1 MSRKTLRTQK
11 RNTKSRGNMSDIKQL
26 LKEAKQELTN
36 RDYEETI
43 EISEKVLK
51 LDPDNYFA
59 HIFLGK
65 ALSSLPASN
74 NVSSN
79 RNLERATNHYVSAA
93 KLVPDNLLA
102 WKGLF
107 LLFRTTEVVPD
118 ILSYDEYFDL
128 CGQYAD
134 ALLKQEQSQV
144 ELINDIKLLKK
155 THPDCQKAFYQH
167 LKPGSLMAETIG
179 RHLSTP
185 QDALL
190 NLIKILSNIETTEIG
205 KTLSQNRLKLKASDP
220 DYQIKLN
227 SFSWE
232 IIKNSEIDQLYNQ
245 LVNILADDQKRSEIE
260 NQWLEYRIKVLK
272 SMPLDVK
279 KDFFTKVKEMVE
291 DMVLVNHQSLLA
303 WQKYFEWTDY
313 EDLDNMDA
321 PLIIK
326 YFKKFPKDP
335 LAMILYSWLSSKL
348 SKYDIKSL
356 ESANKPPEGH
366 KKTEKETDI
375 KDVDE
380 TNEDEVKDR
389 VEDEVKDRVEDEV
402 KDQDE
407 EAKEDEE
414 EDLDDIEI
422 GLLEEEVVTVL
433 TENIVKCKN
442 NILAHRI
449 LCQYYL
455 LTKEYEAALPYIKNG
470 ISLIAYNIKDLGV
483 HLPLTKREFSLDL
496 ATVYT
501 YVDAPKDHNAALKL
515 YDNILSGDFSNIQAK
530 MGKGIIFIERKNWK
544 DAMTLLTQVHEQ
556 SPNNLE
562 VLSELSWSK
571 AHMGYMDEALA
582 GLDTVIKGIKGMDLR
597 SIDFRALNLWRQA
610 KVYIM
615 KHASIND
622 AKQENVKCAFKLLIQ
637 SIKILDTFA
646 PGFSTLGDIYCHY
659 YKDHLRAF
667 KCYFKA
673 FDLDAGDYTAA
684 KYITETYA
692 SKPNWQAASSI
703 ASRLIKGEKAKA
715 ELRSNNWPFRVVG
728 IAHLEKQEESDSIE
742 WFQSALRVDPNDV
755 ESWVGLGQAYHA
767 CGRIEASIKVFDKA
781 IQLRPSHTFAQ
792 YFKAISL
799 CDVGEYLESLDI
811 LEKVCQEAATEES
824 FQIGL
829 VEVLMRCSLDLY
841 SQGFLLK
848 SVSIAKDT
856 IERIKIIISELK
868 CENQQ
873 VWIYLSQVLRLFI
886 WIESKVDTLPVE
898 SLVSIFEN
906 SQFSGSEEI
915 DSVDNIKIDTLLD
928 STTDDNVSIAC
939 KFLILASKY
948 SVSDQKF
955 TDIAGT
961 VRASYWYNIGIS
973 ELTAFITLKEPQYRD
988 AAIFAFK
995 KSIQLQSNTSETWI
1009 GLGIATMDINFRVS
1023 QHCFIKATALEP
1035 KATNTWFNLAMLGLK
1050 KKDTEFAQ
1058 QVLNKLQS
1066 LAPQDSS
1073 PWLGMALILEEQG
1086 DIIGSSKLF
1095 AHSFILSNGRSK
1107 AAQFMYAK
1115 NVLENHINNGDDERD
1130 IETVEKLT
1138 TASIALEQFFKKS
1151 PDNQFALQ
1159 CALLTLERL
1168 HHYENANELANR
1180 LIGILE
1186 KKFEKTQDE
1195 RELFNFAII
1204 KGQFAR
1210 IHLGLGNFELSI
1222 ENADLS
1228 QGIIS
1233 ESSDEKSMKTKIS
1246 NHICLGLSYFF
1257 LNDFDQTLNQFQE
1270 LLSISKDSKHLVV
1283 LIAKVLYDVGESD
1296 TKEIAL
1302 QELTE
1307 YIATS
1312 GADLLVTLTIAAM
1325 SILDDKR
1332 EDLSI
1337 ILEELKALP
1346 LSKQIIDK
1354 HKDAPYLIEEITKRL
1369 YRNDTGK
1376 QVWQRSAYF
1385 FPNNLKVWERLDK
1398 NIQRRIASNGQNK
1411 VTAEEMSKLYCESKN
1426 LRSIQRGMF
1435 LCPWNVTAVKAL
1447 NECF

>member
-1 MSRKTLRTQK
+1 MRQLQTGRKKDREREYTVMSEV
-11 RNTKSRGNMSDIKQL
+11 KQL
-26 LKEAKQELTN
+26 LKEAKLELTR

-43 EISEKVLK
+43 EISKEVLK

-65 ALSSLPASN
+65 AFSSLPPGN
-74 NVSSN
+74 EVSPN
-79 RNLERATNHYVSAA
+79 RHLESATAHYISAT
-93 KLVPDNLLA
+93 KLAPENLLA

-107 LLFRTTEVVPD
+107 LLFKTTDAVPN

-134 ALLKQEQSQV
+134 ILLKQEQSQID
-144 ELINDIKLLKK
+144 LINDIKLLKK
-155 THPDCQKAFYQH
+155 THTDCRRAFYEH

-179 RHLSTP
+179 RHLATP

-190 NLIKILSNIETTEIG
+190 NLIKIMSNTEITEIG
-205 KTLSQNRLKLKASDP
+205 KAVSQNRLRLKASDP

-245 LVNILADDQKRSEIE
+245 LVNILTDDQIRSDTE
-260 NQWLEYRIKVLK
+260 NEWLEYRIKVLK
-272 SMPLDVK
+272 SMPIDVK
-279 KDFFTKVKEMVE
+279 KDFFMKVKEMVE
-291 DMVLVNHQSLLA
+291 DMVLVDHQSLLA
-303 WQKYFEWTDY
+303 WQKFFEWKDY

-321 PLIIK
+321 TLILQ

-335 LAMILYSWLSSKL
+335 LAMILYSWVFSKL

-356 ESANKPPEGH
+356 EATNQSPESHDKG
-366 KKTEKETDI
+366 TKETDVKITDEHVI
-375 KDVDE
+375 KDQ
-380 TNEDEVKDR
+380 NENEN
-389 VEDEVKDRVEDEV
+389 ENEP
-402 KDQDE
+402 
-407 EAKEDEE
+407 KEDEPKEDDE
-414 EDLDDIEI
+414 EDLDDMEI
-422 GLLEEEVVTVL
+422 GLLEDEVVTAL

-455 LTKEYEAALPYIKNG
+455 LTKEYEASLPYIKTG

-483 HLPLTKREFSLDL
+483 YLPLTKRAFSLDL

-501 YVDAPKDHNAALKL
+501 YVDAPKDHNAALRL
-515 YDNILSGDFSNIQAK
+515 YDNILSGDSDNIQAK
-530 MGKGIIFIERKNWK
+530 MGKGIIFIERKNWEE
-544 DAMTLLTQVHEQ
+544 AMTLLTEVHEQ
-556 SPNNLE
+556 SPDNLE

-571 AHMGYMDEALA
+571 AHMGYMEEALV
-582 GLDTVIKGIKGMDLR
+582 GLDGVVKAIKGMDLR

-610 KVYIM
+610 KVYLM
-615 KHASIND
+615 KHASLEDEN
-622 AKQENVKCAFKLLIQ
+622 QENIKFAFKLLIQ

-659 YKDHLRAF
+659 YKDHSRAF

-715 ELRSNNWPFRVVG
+715 EIRSNNWPFRVVG

-781 IQLRPSHTFAQ
+781 IELQPSHTYAR
-792 YFKAISL
+792 YFRALSL
-799 CDVGEYLESLDI
+799 CDMGEYLESLET
-811 LEKVCQEAATEES
+811 LEKVCQEVATEES

-829 VEVLMRCSLDLY
+829 VDVLVKYSLDLY
-841 SQGFLLK
+841 TQGFLMK
-848 SVSIAKDT
+848 SVAVANDT
-856 IERIKIIISELK
+856 IERIRIIITELK
-868 CENQQ
+868 CTNQQ
-873 VWIYLSQVLRLFI
+873 IWICLSQVLRLFI

-898 SLVSIFEN
+898 SLVSIFK
-906 SQFSGSEEI
+906 FSELAETKEV
-915 DSVDNIKIDTLLD
+915 DSIDNIKIDTLLD

-948 SVSDQKF
+948 SVSNHSMS
-955 TDIAGT
+955 DIAGT
-961 VRASYWYNIGIS
+961 IRASYWYNIGIS
-973 ELTAFITLKEPQYRD
+973 ELTAFVTLKDSHYRD
-988 AAIFAFK
+988 AAVFAFK

-1035 KATNTWFNLAMLGLK
+1035 KATDIWFNLAMLGLK
-1050 KKDTEFAQ
+1050 KNDAEFAQ
-1058 QVLNKLQS
+1058 QVLNRLQS

-1086 DIIGSSKLF
+1086 NIVESSKLF
-1095 AHSFILSNGRSK
+1095 AHSYILSNGRSK
-1107 AAQFMYAK
+1107 AAQVLYAK
-1115 NVLENHINNGDDERD
+1115 SVLENHIDNGDDERD

-1138 TASIALEQFFKKS
+1138 TVSIALDQFFKKS
-1151 PDNQFALQ
+1151 PENPFALQ

-1168 HHYENANELANR
+1168 HHYEPANKLANQ
-1180 LIGILE
+1180 LAGILE
-1186 KKFEKTQDE
+1186 KRFEKSQDE
-1195 RELFNFAII
+1195 KELFNFGII

-1222 ENADLS
+1222 ENAELS

-1233 ESSDEKSMKTKIS
+1233 ESSDKKALRTKIS
-1246 NHICLGLSYFF
+1246 NHISLGLSYFF
-1257 LNDFDQTLNQFQE
+1257 LNDFDQTLSQFQE
-1270 LLSISKDSKHLVV
+1270 LLKVSKESKHLVI
-1283 LIAKVLYDVGESD
+1283 LIAKVLYDVGEND

-1307 YIATS
+1307 YITAN
-1312 GADLLVTLTIAAM
+1312 GADLLITLTIAAM

-1337 ILEELKALP
+1337 IVNELKTLP
-1346 LSKQIIDK
+1346 LSSLIADK

-1369 YRNDTGK
+1369 YNDTGK
-1376 QVWQRSAYF
+1376 QTWQRSAYF
-1385 FPNNLKVWERLDK
+1385 FPNNLEVWARLNK
-1398 NIQRRIASNGQNK
+1398 NIQRKIASNGQNK

-1426 LRSIQRGMF
+1426 LRSVQRSVF
-1435 LCPWNVTAVKAL
+1435 LCPWNKTVVNAL
-1447 NECF
+1447 KECF

>member
-1 MSRKTLRTQK
+1 
-11 RNTKSRGNMSDIKQL
+11 MSDIKKL
-26 LKEAKQELTN
+26 LKEAKQELTKRN
-36 RDYEETI
+36 YEETI
-43 EISEKVLK
+43 EVSEKVLT

-65 ALSSLPASN
+65 AFSNLSLDGE
-74 NVSSN
+74 VSSS
-79 RNLERATNHYVSAA
+79 RNLQIAATHYISAT
-93 KLVPDNLLA
+93 KSDPDNLLA

-107 LLFRTTEVVPD
+107 LLFKTTEIIPD
-118 ILSYDEYFDL
+118 KLSYDEYFDL

-134 ALLKQEQSQV
+134 ALLKQEQPLV

-155 THPDCQKAFYQH
+155 THPDCQRAFYQH

-185 QDALL
+185 QNALL
-190 NLIKILSNIETTEIG
+190 NLIKILSNMEIMEIG
-205 KTLSQNRLKLKASDP
+205 KAVSQNRLKLKASDP

-245 LVNILADDQKRSEIE
+245 LVNILTDDQLRGEIE

-279 KDFFTKVKEMVE
+279 KDFFLKVKDTVE
-291 DMVLVNHQSLLA
+291 DMVLVDHQSLLA
-303 WQKYFEWTDY
+303 WQKFFEWKDY

-321 PLIIK
+321 ALILK
-326 YFKKFPKDP
+326 YFRKFPKDP

-356 ESANKPPEGH
+356 ESADRSPGSDLKEGNGA
-366 KKTEKETDI
+366 DI
-375 KDVDE
+375 KSAE
-380 TNEDEVKDR
+380 EENEREG
-389 VEDEVKDRVEDEV
+389 EDHDKQEI

-407 EAKEDEE
+407 NETREDED

-422 GLLEEEVVTVL
+422 GLLEDEVVTVL
-433 TENIVKCKN
+433 RENIVKCKN

-455 LTKEYEAALPYIKNG
+455 LTKEYEAALPYIKTG
-470 ISLIAYNIKDLGV
+470 ISLIAYNIKDLGAY
-483 HLPLTKREFSLDL
+483 LLLTKREFSLDL

-515 YDNILSGDFSNIQAK
+515 YDNILSGDSDNIQAK
-530 MGKGIIFIERKNWK
+530 MGKGIIFIERKNWE

-556 SPNNLE
+556 SPDNLE

-571 AHMGYMDEALA
+571 AYMGYMDEALV
-582 GLDTVIKGIKGMDLR
+582 GLANVVKSVKGMDLR

-615 KHASIND
+615 KHVSVND
-622 AKQENVKCAFKLLIQ
+622 SKEDNVKCAFKLLIQ

-646 PGFSTLGDIYCHY
+646 PGFSTLGDIYYHY
-659 YKDHLRAF
+659 YKDYSRAF

-781 IQLRPSHTFAQ
+781 IGLKPSHTYAQ
-792 YFKAISL
+792 YFKAVSL
-799 CDVGEYLESLDI
+799 CDMGEYLESLEI
-811 LEKVCQEAATEES
+811 LEKVCQEVASEES

-829 VEVLMRCSLDLY
+829 VDVLMKYSLNLY

-848 SVSIAKDT
+848 SVAIANDT
-856 IERIKIIISELK
+856 IERIKIIITKLK
-868 CENQQ
+868 CVNQQ
-873 VWIYLSQVLRLFI
+873 IWICLSQVLKLFI

-898 SLVSIFEN
+898 SLVSIFEISIN
-906 SQFSGSEEI
+906 SGSEEI
-915 DSVDNIKIDTLLD
+915 DSIDNVKIDTLLD
-928 STTDDNVSIAC
+928 CTTDDNVSIAC
-939 KFLILASKY
+939 KFLILSSKY
-948 SVSDQKF
+948 SVSSQSISDV
-955 TDIAGT
+955 AGT

-973 ELTAFITLKEPQYRD
+973 ELTAFVTLKEPQYRD

-995 KSIQLQSNTSETWI
+995 KSIQLQSNTSEAWI
-1009 GLGIATMDINFRVS
+1009 GLGVATMDMNFRVS

-1035 KATNTWFNLAMLGLK
+1035 KATDIWFNLAMLGLK
-1050 KKDTEFAQ
+1050 KNDTDFAQ
-1058 QVLNKLQS
+1058 QVLNKSQS

-1073 PWLGMALILEEQG
+1073 PWLGMALILEKQG
-1086 DIIGSSKLF
+1086 NIVESSKLF

-1107 AAQFMYAK
+1107 AAQLLYAK
-1115 NVLENHINNGDDERD
+1115 NVLENHIDNGDDERD
-1130 IETVEKLT
+1130 IETIEKLT
-1138 TASIALEQFFKKS
+1138 AVSIALEQFFKKS
-1151 PDNQFALQ
+1151 SGNTFAIQ

-1168 HHYENANELANR
+1168 HHYEPANKLANQ
-1180 LIGILE
+1180 LTEILE
-1186 KKFEKTQDE
+1186 KRFEKTQDE
-1195 RELFNFAII
+1195 RELFNFGIV

-1210 IHLGLGNFELSI
+1210 IHLGLGNFDLSI

-1233 ESSDEKSMKTKIS
+1233 EYSNEKSIKTKTS

-1257 LNDFDQTLNQFQE
+1257 LNDFDQTLSQFQE
-1270 LLSISKDSKHLVV
+1270 LLSISKESKHLVV
-1283 LIAKVLYDVGESD
+1283 LIAKVLYDVGETD

-1307 YIATS
+1307 YISANGT
-1312 GADLLVTLTIAAM
+1312 DLLIAITIAAI
-1325 SILDDKR
+1325 SILDDKHD
-1332 EDLSI
+1332 DLRI
-1337 ILEELKALP
+1337 ILDELKALP
-1346 LSKQIIDK
+1346 LSSLIMDK
-1354 HKDAPYLIEEITKRL
+1354 HKDTPYLIEEITKRL
-1369 YRNDTGK
+1369 YHDDTGN

-1398 NIQRRIASNGQNK
+1398 NIQRKIASDGQNK
-1411 VTAEEMSKLYCESKN
+1411 VTAEEMSKLYCQSKN
-1426 LRSIQRGMF
+1426 LRSVQRSLF
-1435 LCPWNVTAVKAL
+1435 LCPWNETAVNAL
-1447 NECF
+1447 KECF

>member
-1 MSRKTLRTQK
+1 
-11 RNTKSRGNMSDIKQL
+11 MSDVKQL
-26 LKEAKQELTN
+26 LKEAKQGLKC

-43 EISEKVLK
+43 EISERVLK

-65 ALSSLPASN
+65 ALSSLPTN
-74 NVSSN
+74 NDVSSN
-79 RNLERATNHYVSAA
+79 SNLQRATTHYISAT
-93 KLVPDNLLA
+93 KLLPDNLLA

-107 LLFRTTEVVPD
+107 LLFKTTEVVPD

-144 ELINDIKLLKK
+144 ELVNDIKLLKK

-179 RHLSTP
+179 RHLSTS

-190 NLIKILSNIETTEIG
+190 NLIRILTNTETTEIG
-205 KTLSQNRLKLKASDP
+205 KAVSQNRLKLKASDP

-245 LVNILADDQKRSEIE
+245 LVNILTDDQLRSEIE
-260 NQWLEYRIKVLK
+260 NQWLEYRMKVLK

-279 KDFFTKVKEMVE
+279 KDFFTKVKNMVE

-303 WQKYFEWTDY
+303 WQKFFEWTDY

-321 PLIIK
+321 ALILK

-348 SKYDIKSL
+348 SKYDVKSL
-356 ESANKPPEGH
+356 ESASQSSGSNNNE
-366 KKTEKETDI
+366 KKEADI
-375 KDVDE
+375 KVIDE
-380 TNEDEVKDR
+380 GDEHEVKDHG
-389 VEDEVKDRVEDEV
+389 ENET
-402 KDQDE
+402 
-407 EAKEDEE
+407 KEDDE

-422 GLLEEEVVTVL
+422 GLLEDEVVTVL
-433 TENIVKCKN
+433 TENILKCKN

-483 HLPLTKREFSLDL
+483 FLPLTKREFSLDL

-501 YVDAPKDHNAALKL
+501 YVDAPKDHNAALRL
-515 YDNILSGDFSNIQAK
+515 YDNILSGDSDNIQAK

-544 DAMTLLTQVHEQ
+544 DAMTLLTEVHEQ
-556 SPNNLE
+556 SPDNLE

-571 AHMGYMDEALA
+571 AHMGQMDESLI
-582 GLDTVIKGIKGMDLR
+582 GLDTVVKAIKGMDLR

-615 KHASIND
+615 IHTSSSD
-622 AKQENVKCAFKLLIQ
+622 PQQENIKRAFKLLIQ

-659 YKDHLRAF
+659 YKDHSRAF

-673 FDLDAGDYTAA
+673 FDLNAGDYTAS

-692 SKPNWQAASSI
+692 NKPNWQAASSI

-715 ELRSNNWPFRVVG
+715 ELRKNNWPFRVVG

-742 WFQSALRVDPNDV
+742 WFQSALRIDPNDV

-781 IQLRPSHTFAQ
+781 IQLRPSHTYAQ
-792 YFKAISL
+792 YFKAVSL
-799 CDVGEYLESLDI
+799 CDIGEYLESLEI
-811 LEKVCQEAATEES
+811 LKKVCQEDSTEES
-824 FQIGL
+824 FQSAL
-829 VEVLMRCSLDLY
+829 VEVLMKYSLDLY

-848 SVSIAKDT
+848 SVSIANDT
-856 IERIKIIISELK
+856 IERIKVIITELK
-868 CENQQ
+868 CINQR
-873 VWIYLSQVLRLFI
+873 VWICLSQVLRLFI

-898 SLVSIFEN
+898 SLVSIFET
-906 SQFSGSEEI
+906 SELSGSKEI
-915 DSVDNIKIDTLLD
+915 DSIDDIKIETLLD
-928 STTDDNVSIAC
+928 STIDDNVSIAC

-948 SVSDQKF
+948 SVSNENF
-955 TDIAGT
+955 SDIAGI

-973 ELTAFITLKEPQYRD
+973 ELTAFITLKEPQYKN
-988 AAIFAFK
+988 AAVFAFK
-995 KSIQLQSNTSETWI
+995 KSIQLQSNASETWI

-1035 KATNTWFNLAMLGLK
+1035 KATDTWFNLAMLGLK
-1050 KKDTEFAQ
+1050 KNDAEFAQ

-1073 PWLGMALILEEQG
+1073 PWLGMALILEKQG
-1086 DIIGSSKLF
+1086 NVIESSKLF

-1107 AAQFMYAK
+1107 AAQFLYAK

-1130 IETVEKLT
+1130 IEIVEKLT
-1138 TASIALEQFFKKS
+1138 TTSIALEQFFKKS
-1151 PDNQFALQ
+1151 PENPFALQ

-1168 HHYENANELANR
+1168 HHYQHANELANR

-1186 KKFEKTQDE
+1186 KRFEKTQDE
-1195 RELFNFAII
+1195 RELFTFGII

-1222 ENADLS
+1222 ENAELS

-1233 ESSDEKSMKTKIS
+1233 ESSDRNSMKTKIS
-1246 NHICLGLSYFF
+1246 NHICLGLSHFF
-1257 LNDFDQTLNQFQE
+1257 LNEFDQTLSQFQE
-1270 LLSISKDSKHLVV
+1270 LLSVSKDSKHLVI
-1283 LIAKVLYDVGESD
+1283 LIAKVLYDVGESEA
-1296 TKEIAL
+1296 KEIAL

-1307 YIATS
+1307 YITIK
-1312 GADLLVTLTIAAM
+1312 GADLLITLTIAAM
-1325 SILDDKR
+1325 SILDGKR

-1346 LSKQIIDK
+1346 LSSQIIDK

-1369 YRNDTGK
+1369 HFNDTGK

-1385 FPNNLKVWERLDK
+1385 FPNNLKVWEMLNK
-1398 NIQRRIASNGQNK
+1398 TIQRRIASDGQNK
-1411 VTAEEMSKLYCESKN
+1411 VTAEDMSILYCETKN
-1426 LRSIQRGMF
+1426 LRSVQRGMF
-1435 LCPWNVTAVKAL
+1435 LCPWNASAVQAL
-1447 NECF
+1447 RECF